1 MPEKY
6 FFYIS
11 GATLLFILLFFAG
24 VVFYA
29 RFRHLRRLA
38 VINVLRRQQKAE
50 TPCFYA
56 TAVLQRAVS
65 VLFYKSG
72 REARTAL
79 AFLCGGRTG
88 KVADYFRRRNPALSL
103 LLAAHGKNLPEIY
116 PKIIGKKTLLKK
128 NPSFRIFAALIA
140 RTLFDENIFRALQQ
154 KVKISALPRYLRAY
168 GEYAAAVC
176 YLSEGDMLS
185 ASQQASAALDIFKKR
200 NFIFEEAQ
208 TYLLLAEIYRI
219 SCVNDIAQTMIES
232 AQKIFNRY
240 ALPLA
245 EAGATASL
253 GMLMLFENRYE
264 ESEDKLKKA
273 LTLSNRVLS
282 ADIKNQL
289 ALLKI
294 AQKKHSEA
302 LQLVITTIKEHRK
315 FQNRRGEALGRQLR
329 SHLFSVQQNY
339 AKAATDAG
347 TAAKLYLEQDN
358 ISAYAECLYM
368 KAAALCRLKKDTA
381 AEKLLRNILELEQQ
395 HRLNFH
401 IANVYSLLGLIYLQ
415 RKELPRARVLLQQSL
430 HLEQRNERCP
440 GLAADYVNLAL
451 IENLTGNPDT
461 AAEQLKIAQEYAQ
474 KTADEELIALVNT
487 KIPQGSDK

>member
-6 FFYIS
+6 FIYIS

-24 VVFYA
+24 AVFYA
-29 RFRHLRRLA
+29 RFRHLQRLA

-50 TPCFYA
+50 APCFYA

-65 VLFYKSG
+65 VLFCKSG

-88 KVADYFRRRNPALSL
+88 KAANYFRRRNPALSL
-103 LLAAHGKNLPEIY
+103 LLAAHGENLAEIY
-116 PKIIGKKTLLKK
+116 PKIIRKKTLLKK
-128 NPSFRIFAALIA
+128 NQNFRIFAALIA
-140 RTLFDENIFRALQQ
+140 RTLFEENVFRELQR
-154 KVKISALPRYLRAY
+154 KVKISALPRSLRAY

-185 ASQQASAALDIFKKR
+185 ASQQASAALDNFKKR
-200 NFIFEEAQ
+200 NFIFEEAR

-232 AQKIFNRY
+232 AQKIFNLYGLR
-240 ALPLA
+240 LA

-264 ESEDKLKKA
+264 EAEDKLQKA
-273 LTLSNRVLS
+273 LTLANSVLG

-294 AQKKHSEA
+294 ARKENSEA
-302 LQLVITTIKEHRK
+302 QKLVVTAIKEHRK
-315 FQNRRGEALGRQLR
+315 FQNSRGEALGRQLR
-329 SHLFSVQQNY
+329 SHLSAARQDY
-339 AKAATDAG
+339 AGAAADAE
-347 TAAKLYLEQDN
+347 TAAKLYLKQDN

-368 KAAALCRLKKDTA
+368 KAAAFCRLKKDTA
-381 AEKLLRNILELEQQ
+381 AEKLLRNILELERQ

-415 RKELPRARVLLQQSL
+415 RNDLPRARVLLQQSL

-451 IENLTGNPDT
+451 IENLTGNSET
-461 AAEQLKIAQEYAQ
+461 AAEQLKIALEYAQ
-474 KTADEELIALVNT
+474 KTANEELIALVNA
-487 KIPQGSDK
+487 KIPQISDK